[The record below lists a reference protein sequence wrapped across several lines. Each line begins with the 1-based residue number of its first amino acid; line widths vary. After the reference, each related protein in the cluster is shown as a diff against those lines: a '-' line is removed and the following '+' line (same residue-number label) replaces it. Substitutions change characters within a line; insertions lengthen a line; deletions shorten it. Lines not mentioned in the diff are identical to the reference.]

1 MDSLDALLS
10 RAATSVRN
18 VNPAQREI
26 LERLN
31 KLKARLEEGLLR
43 VAVLGQ
49 FKRGKSTLVNA
60 LLGTAV
66 LPTGITP
73 ITAIPTFI
81 RAAARTSARISF
93 AGGKEPFVCSV
104 PEEIPRVL
112 QHYVS
117 EAENPRNRL
126 NVERVEIGVHSDL
139 LNQGI
144 MLVDTPGIGST
155 FLHNTKTAEAALSE
169 CDTAIFVV
177 SADPPI
183 TEAEVNYLGKVRGL
197 LPKIFFALN
206 KIDLLDARER
216 DVSLRFLADVLAQQ
230 PSALPDR
237 IFCISARQALKAKRE
252 GDSKLLA
259 ESGLA
264 DLEQVLAGDLARQKR
279 GLVEAAGRLRA
290 AALVG
295 ELLFQSELEHKA
307 LLLPEEDLQ
316 RKADVFEQSVERFE
330 SERRTLADSMSLDR
344 TRLMKELDA
353 DTNRLWNDAQGVI
366 GTLIDSIERRSEN
379 EKDARREI
387 AVALSDHFE
396 RALDEFTRAF
406 REKSGERLANYQ
418 KRAGE
423 LINRV
428 RQTAA
433 DLMEISVKLPQPE
446 EAFELR
452 REPYWVAPEPAVSLL
467 GISAG
472 ALARLLPKAVCD
484 KRRRRRLRA
493 DCEAAVL
500 RNVANLDWAIR
511 QNVDDAFRR
520 FETSLDEQ
528 LGRALEATRQALH
541 IALERRGAW
550 AEKMDADIEELTRG
564 IAALSSILEEIQQ
577 AGADGHPRSRVEPR

>member
-81 RAAARTSARISF
+81 RAAAQTSARVSF
-93 AGGKEPFVCSV
+93 AGGKEPFVCSA

-112 QHYVS
+112 QRYVS

-126 NVERVEIGVHSDL
+126 NVERVEIGVHSEL

-144 MLVDTPGIGST
+144 MLIDTPGIGST
-155 FLHNTKTAEAALSE
+155 FLHNTKTAEAALGE
-169 CDTAIFVV
+169 CDAAIFVV

-183 TEAEVNYLGKVRGL
+183 TEAEINYLGKVRGL
-197 LPKIFFALN
+197 LPKILFALN
-206 KIDLLDARER
+206 KIDLLEARER

-230 PSALPDR
+230 PNALPDR
-237 IFCISARQALKAKRE
+237 IFCISARQALKAKQE
-252 GDSKLLA
+252 GNSKSLA

-264 DLEQVLAGDLARQKR
+264 DLERVLAGDLARQKR
-279 GLVEAAGRLRA
+279 DLVEATGRLRA
-290 AALVG
+290 AAIVG

-307 LLLPEEDLQ
+307 LLLPEEDLK
-316 RKADVFEQSVERFE
+316 RKADIFEQSVAHFELERQ
-330 SERRTLADSMSLDR
+330 TLADSMALDR
-344 TRLMKELDA
+344 SRLLKELDA
-353 DTNRLWNDAQGVI
+353 DTDRLWNDAQGVI
-366 GTLIDSIERRSEN
+366 GALIDAIEGRSEDN
-379 EKDARREI
+379 KDARREI
-387 AVALSDHFE
+387 AAALTDHFE
-396 RALDEFTRAF
+396 RALGEFTRAF
-406 REKSGERLANYQ
+406 REKSGERLAIHQ

-428 RQTAA
+428 RRTAA
-433 DLMEISVKLPQPE
+433 DLMEISVTLPQSE

-452 REPYWVAPEPAVSLL
+452 REPYWVAPEPSVSLI

-472 ALARLLPKAVCD
+472 ALAHLLPKAVREKQ
-484 KRRRRRLRA
+484 KRQRLRT
-493 DCEAAVL
+493 DSEAAVL

-511 QNVDDAFRR
+511 QNVDEAFRR
-520 FETSLDEQ
+520 FETSLEEQ
-528 LGRALEATRQALH
+528 LNRALEATRQALR
-541 IALERRGAW
+541 IAIERRSSR
-550 AEKMDADIEELTRG
+550 AEEADADIRESACSM
-564 IAALSSILEEIQQ
+564 AALSAILGEIQQ
-577 AGADGHPRSRVEPR
+577 PGASA

>member
-81 RAAARTSARISF
+81 RAAAQTSARVSF
-93 AGGKEPFVCSV
+93 ASGKEPIVCSV

-112 QHYVS
+112 ERYVS
-117 EAENPRNRL
+117 ETENPRNRL
-126 NVERVEIGVHSDL
+126 NVERVEIGVHSEL

-144 MLVDTPGIGST
+144 MLVDTPGVGST
-155 FLHNTKTAEAALSE
+155 FLHNTRTAEATLSE
-169 CDTAIFVV
+169 CDAAIFVV

-183 TEAEVNYLGKVRGL
+183 TEAEINYLGKVRGL
-197 LPKIFFALN
+197 LPKILFVLN

-230 PSALPDR
+230 PGALPDR
-237 IFCISARQALKAKRE
+237 IFCISARQALRARQE
-252 GDSKLLA
+252 GDSKSLA

-279 GLVEAAGRLRA
+279 GLVDATGQLRA
-290 AALVG
+290 AALIA

-307 LLLPEEDLQ
+307 LLLPEEDLK
-316 RKADVFEQSVERFE
+316 RKADIFEQSVARFE
-330 SERRTLADSMSLDR
+330 SERQTLADSMSLDR
-344 TRLMKELDA
+344 IRLLKELDA
-353 DTNRLWNDAQGVI
+353 DTDRLWNEAQSVI
-366 GTLIDSIERRSEN
+366 GRLIDAIERRSKGEGG
-379 EKDARREI
+379 ARREI
-387 AVALSDHFE
+387 ALALSDHFE
-396 RALDEFTRAF
+396 RALGEFTRAF
-406 REKSGERLANYQ
+406 REKSGERLAIHQ

-428 RQTAA
+428 RRTAA
-433 DLMEISVKLPQPE
+433 DLMEISVTLPQSE
-446 EAFELR
+446 EAFELK
-452 REPYWVAPEPAVSLL
+452 REPYWVAPEPSVSLI

-472 ALARLLPKAVCD
+472 ALAHLLPKAVRE
-484 KRRRRRLRA
+484 KHKRRRLRA
-493 DCEAAVL
+493 DSEAAIL

-528 LGRALEATRQALH
+528 LSRALEATRQALR
-541 IALERRGAW
+541 IAVERRSSR
-550 AEKMDADIEELTRG
+550 AEETDTDIKDSARSM
-564 IAALSSILEEIQQ
+564 AALSAILAKVQR
-577 AGADGHPRSRVEPR
+577 AGPTSA

>member
-1 MDSLDALLS
+1 MHSLDALLS

-81 RAAARTSARISF
+81 RAAAQTSARVSF
-93 AGGKEPFVCSV
+93 AGGKEPIICAV
-104 PEEIPRVL
+104 PEDIPRVL
-112 QHYVS
+112 EHYVS
-117 EAENPRNRL
+117 ETENPRNRL
-126 NVERVEIGVHSDL
+126 NVERVEIGVHSEL

-155 FLHNTKTAEAALSE
+155 FLHNTRTAEAALSE
-169 CDTAIFVV
+169 CDAAIFVV

-183 TEAEVNYLGKVRGL
+183 TEAEVGYLGKVRGL
-197 LPKIFFALN
+197 LPKIIFVLN
-206 KIDLLDARER
+206 KIDLLDKRER
-216 DVSLRFLADVLAQQ
+216 DVSRRFLADVLAQQ
-230 PSALPDR
+230 PRALPDR
-237 IFCISARQALKAKRE
+237 IFCISARQALKARQLGVSE
-252 GDSKLLA
+252 SFA

-279 GLVEAAGRLRA
+279 GLLEATGRQRA
-290 AALVG
+290 AALIG

-307 LLLPEEDLQ
+307 LLLPAEDLK
-316 RKADVFEQSVERFE
+316 RKAHIFEQSVGSFE
-330 SERRTLADSMSLDR
+330 SERQTLADSMALDR
-344 TRLMKELDA
+344 TRLLKALDA
-353 DTNRLWNDAQGVI
+353 DTDRLWNDAQSVVGR
-366 GTLIDSIERRSEN
+366 LIDAIECRSKDERR
-379 EKDARREI
+379 ARQEI
-387 AVALSDHFE
+387 AVALSNHFE
-396 RALDEFTRAF
+396 RALGEFTRAF
-406 REKSGERLANYQ
+406 REKSGERLATHQ
-418 KRAGE
+418 ERAGE

-428 RQTAA
+428 RRTAA
-433 DLMEISVKLPQPE
+433 DLMEISVTLPQSE
-446 EAFELR
+446 EAFELK
-452 REPYWVAPEPAVSLL
+452 REPYWVAPEPAVSLI

-472 ALARLLPKAVCD
+472 ALAHMLPKAVRE
-484 KRRRRRLRA
+484 KQKRRRLRA
-493 DCEAAVL
+493 DSEAAVL

-528 LGRALEATRQALH
+528 LSRALEATRQALR
-541 IALERRGAW
+541 IAIERRSSR
-550 AEKMDADIEELTRG
+550 AEETAADIKESTRG
-564 IAALSSILEEIQQ
+564 IAELSAILAEIQQ
-577 AGADGHPRSRVEPR
+577 AGTTA